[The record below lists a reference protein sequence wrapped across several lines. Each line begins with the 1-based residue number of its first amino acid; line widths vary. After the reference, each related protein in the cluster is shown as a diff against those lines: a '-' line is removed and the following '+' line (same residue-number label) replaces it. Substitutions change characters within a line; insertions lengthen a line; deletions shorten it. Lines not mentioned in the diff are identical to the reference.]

1 MKMNCNGDFSKEGFW
16 ARLLR
21 PTKKSQIS
29 RYFMTEQVGN
39 SFSDK
44 TLFVENQLDTP
55 QKFPASPILLA
66 ISLAVL
72 LAFFSI
78 L

>member
-1 MKMNCNGDFSKEGFW
+1 
-16 ARLLR
+16 
-21 PTKKSQIS
+21 
-29 RYFMTEQVGN
+29 MTEQVGN

-66 ISLAVL
+66 ISLANPLAVS
-72 LAFFSI
+72 LAFFI
-78 L
+78 R